1 MGILNV
7 PQDEADAI
15 KAVDSVALEGMIDRC
30 IDAEHPTA
38 IRSLGLRNC
47 GPYISTRLHAFEL
60 SLADH
65 AKAKAAKK
73 RTVTEYDVRKAG
85 RYLAHAVQEMK
96 HRVASEEQE
105 RKLFFVEDQIAGPA
119 LISQHLSVTVRYRW
133 RVSMDQE
140 WQYGSVKFS
149 HEVKFHRDYSVPVPA
164 RKPSAAQQRRD
175 REAELYRQWEYLRDL
190 GLQQVRD
197 HFRRGESGATIPEE
211 VQAKVD
217 PHTHHL
223 NNFSARF

>member
-7 PQDEADAI
+7 PRDEGDAI
-15 KAVDSVALEGMIDRC
+15 KAVDSVALEGVIDRC

-38 IRSLGLRNC
+38 IRSLGLRSC
-47 GPYISTRLHAFEL
+47 GPYISTKLHAFEL
-60 SLADH
+60 RLSDH

-73 RTVTEYDVRKAG
+73 REETEYDARKAG
-85 RYLAHAVQEMK
+85 RDLAHAVQQMK
-96 HRVASEEQE
+96 QRVATEEQE
-105 RKLFFVEDQIAGPA
+105 GKLFFVEDRLAAPA
-119 LISQHLSVTVRYRW
+119 LISPHLAVTISYRW
-133 RVSMDQE
+133 RERVDQE
-140 WQYGSVKFS
+140 WEYGSVKFS
-149 HEVKFHRDYSVPVPA
+149 HEVEFHRDYSVPVPA

-175 REAELYRQWEYLRDL
+175 REAELRRQWEFLRDL

-197 HFRRGESGATIPEE
+197 HFRRGGSGAAIPEE

-223 NNFSARF
+223 TNFSARF